1 MRTGTLR
8 HGNPSGDP
16 RKAPRCGARTRNG
29 PPCQAPA
36 IRGKRRCRLRG
47 GLSTGPRTVEGLA
60 RLRAARMTHGRYSA
74 EGRALARW
82 RREILPAV
90 LADSNRTWRPVM
102 RSLYRRSIPA
112 LILQRAHADITARL
126 VKGARQEI
134 REDLTRRDA
143 ERLRAKGRRCRRP
156 SRS

>member
-1 MRTGTLR
+1 
-8 HGNPSGDP
+8 
-16 RKAPRCGARTRNG
+16 
-29 PPCQAPA
+29 
-36 IRGKRRCRLRG
+36 
-47 GLSTGPRTVEGLA
+47 
-60 RLRAARMTHGRYSA
+60 MTHGRYSA

-90 LADSNRTWRPVM
+90 LADSDRTWRPVM

-143 ERLRAKGRRCRRP
+143 ERLRAKGRRRRHP
-156 SRS
+156 TRS